1 MTCIGETAMGRVGFR
16 YCVEARSK
24 FSGRDRLDPWDVS
37 ILSTLMGGGGEAFR
51 FLELWADGIAC
62 VASLCAEPG
71 RDDGLGRLATVGTAE
86 ETPLEL
92 QRLFGEQELKEV
104 GKQ

>member
-51 FLELWADGIAC
+51 FLEL
-62 VASLCAEPG
+62 
-71 RDDGLGRLATVGTAE
+71 
-86 ETPLEL
+86 
-92 QRLFGEQELKEV
+92 
-104 GKQ
+104 